1 MRGKAG
7 EAKMK
12 GILLAEAINNVYAN
26 GVNFSITL
34 TDEEI
39 NYTRMALPIVI
50 DTTERKINITSDMSE
65 TGGGNWTTTVSIVP
79 SNIVRENTTAS
90 YPETTIRSNGTY
102 VIIHANSSKISVG

>member
-1 MRGKAG
+1 
-7 EAKMK
+7 
-12 GILLAEAINNVYAN
+12 
-26 GVNFSITL
+26 VNFSITL